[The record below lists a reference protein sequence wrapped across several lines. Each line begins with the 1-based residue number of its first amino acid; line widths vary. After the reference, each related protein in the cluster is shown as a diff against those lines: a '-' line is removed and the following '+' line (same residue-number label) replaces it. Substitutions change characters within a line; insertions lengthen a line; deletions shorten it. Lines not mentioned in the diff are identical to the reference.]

1 MQMPHRF
8 QLSTNLDM
16 KYLLILVSLS
26 LVGHLST
33 FYFIK
38 YEGANT
44 LLEKFKQ
51 AKMLL
56 KLYSQFQK
64 EKSKYLLNFDQ
75 RYLAEVEQVINQ
87 KMHKTESIK
96 KSTQC
101 DEN

>member
-1 MQMPHRF
+1 
-8 QLSTNLDM
+8 M
-16 KYLLILVSLS
+16 KYLLILVTIS
-26 LVGHLST
+26 LVGQLSS

-38 YEGANT
+38 YEGSNT

-56 KLYSQFQK
+56 KLYSEFQM
-64 EKSKYLLNFDQ
+64 EKSKYLPYFDQ
-75 RYLAEVEQVINQ
+75 SYLAEDEKVINQ

-96 KSTQC
+96 KQRQC